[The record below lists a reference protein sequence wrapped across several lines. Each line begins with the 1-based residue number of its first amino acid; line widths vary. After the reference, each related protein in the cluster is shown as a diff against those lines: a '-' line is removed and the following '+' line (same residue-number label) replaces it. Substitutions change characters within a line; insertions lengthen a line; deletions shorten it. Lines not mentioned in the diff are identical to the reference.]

1 MRENSVLEA
10 GSSLIL
16 AVITGLYGFGGL
28 ALGDYAFLA
37 SRPSLTVTW
46 LILLVFGLVN
56 LPLFILCSRETAN
69 ELALLAATRARR
81 VPVKT
86 ADSER
91 INARST

>member
-1 MRENSVLEA
+1 MRGNSVLEV
-10 GSSLIL
+10 GSSLVL

-37 SRPSLTVTW
+37 SRPSLPMTW

-69 ELALLAATRARR
+69 ELALLAATRARLAH
-81 VPVKT
+81 VET
-86 ADSER
+86 ADAER
-91 INARST
+91 VRARRT